1 MIADT
6 AAGRILSGVGG
17 LYRIDARPG
26 HTILLASARGLFR
39 KSGFVPTAGDI
50 VDCQSSGDPD
60 RPWRIMSVRERKNF
74 LIRPSVA
81 NLDGLIIIVSAADP
95 PPDFLLVDK
104 MLALSLIHG
113 IEPLICLTKTDLSDP
128 GIDRLDDYRPVGCRL
143 IETNL
148 QNETGLE
155 ALKSWIHGKTVC
167 MAGQSGVGK
176 STLLNR
182 LFGSEQMA
190 VGELSLK
197 IGRGRHTTREV
208 VFFPFAGG
216 YLADTPGFSS
226 LELYQLG
233 ITGSQLPLAY
243 PELADVGGRCRFS
256 GCRHVGELG
265 CAVTACAIAPE
276 RLRRYRDLREQLD
289 SINPWQ
295 SSRRQ
300 MHHDNLDDKY

>member
-1 MIADT
+1 MSPET
-6 AAGRILSGVGG
+6 ATGRILSGVGG

-26 HTILLASARGLFR
+26 HAVLLASARGLFR
-39 KSGFVPTAGDI
+39 KSGTVPTAGDL
-50 VDCQSSGDPD
+50 VDCQASGDPD
-60 RPWRIMSVRERKNF
+60 RPWRIMGIHERKNF
-74 LIRPSVA
+74 LVRPSVA

-95 PPDFLLVDK
+95 PPDFMLIDKLLAV
-104 MLALSLIHG
+104 SLIHG

-128 GIDRLDDYRPVGCRL
+128 EDNRLEDYKPVGCRL
-143 IETNL
+143 IQTSLTHEG
-148 QNETGLE
+148 GLADLVE
-155 ALKSWIHGKTVC
+155 WIHGKTVC

-182 LFGSEQMA
+182 LSGVERML
-190 VGELSLK
+190 VGDLSQK

-233 ITGSQLPLAY
+233 ITGAQLPIGY
-243 PELADVGGRCRFS
+243 PELAERSDHCRFT

-265 CAVTACAIAPE
+265 CAVPGSGMAPE
-276 RLRRYRDLREQLD
+276 RLRRYRELREQLD
-289 SINPWQ
+289 AINPWQ
-295 SSRRQ
+295 TNRHPVRSE
-300 MHHDNLDDKY
+300 